1 MIIFLL
7 LKGGGGVSVMV
18 VSVCYILKLWTD
30 CWSILNYTWHLA
42 IVHAVIRDCLIA
54 HVWNAVEN
62 VDILV

>member
-1 MIIFLL
+1 M
-7 LKGGGGVSVMV
+7 MV